1 MSKQESWSGN
11 LPAMLVQE
19 EDPIEAFRKSLQVVL
34 GRKLAKGS
42 TVGRVEAEVLIG
54 LAQQQQPVRL
64 EVGDI

>member
-1 MSKQESWSGN
+1 MSDSENWSGN

-42 TVGRVEAEVLIG
+42 TVGRVEAEVLMG
-54 LAQQQQPVRL
+54 LAQQQKPGRL